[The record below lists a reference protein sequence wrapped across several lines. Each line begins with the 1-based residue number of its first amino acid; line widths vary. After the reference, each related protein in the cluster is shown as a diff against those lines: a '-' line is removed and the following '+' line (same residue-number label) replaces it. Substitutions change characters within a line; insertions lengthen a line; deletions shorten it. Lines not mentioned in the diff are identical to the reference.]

1 MNLGEVILNAIQS
14 VGYMELGLAMVF
26 MVVCLYVFVIK
37 GVPSK
42 KKKKEKKEED
52 KPAE

>member
-37 GVPSK
+37 GVPR
-42 KKKKEKKEED
+42 KKKKEKKEGDEG
-52 KPAE
+52 EE